1 MWASS
6 PRNLLS
12 GEAWSGRFRRRC
24 FGGRFCYCQFAARHP
39 CAERPLAGRNRFA
52 GHWTADREAGR
63 AGVLVEDVAGEGVMG
78 SRVFIGV
85 GSNLGNRRAYYQKAL
100 DLMADLSQ
108 TAILRC
114 SSLYET
120 EPIGEAQNW
129 YLNGVV
135 ELETALSPQ
144 QLLSCLQKIESAL
157 GRKRTKKWASRTID
171 LDILLFDKQMVNEEQ
186 LQIPHPEMHR
196 RRFVLLPL

>member
-1 MWASS
+1 
-6 PRNLLS
+6 
-12 GEAWSGRFRRRC
+12 
-24 FGGRFCYCQFAARHP
+24 
-39 CAERPLAGRNRFA
+39 
-52 GHWTADREAGR
+52 
-63 AGVLVEDVAGEGVMG
+63 MG
-78 SRVFIGV
+78 SQVFIGV
-85 GSNLGNRRAYYQKAL
+85 GSNLGNRRVYYQKAL

-171 LDILLFDKQMVNEEQ
+171 LDILLFDKQMVNEEAVAN
-186 LQIPHPEMHR
+186 PPSGNAPTAVR
-196 RRFVLLPL
+196 AFTPL

>member
-1 MWASS
+1 
-6 PRNLLS
+6 
-12 GEAWSGRFRRRC
+12 
-24 FGGRFCYCQFAARHP
+24 
-39 CAERPLAGRNRFA
+39 
-52 GHWTADREAGR
+52 
-63 AGVLVEDVAGEGVMG
+63 MG

-100 DLMADLSQ
+100 DLMADLPQ
-108 TAILRC
+108 TAIVRC

-120 EPIGEAQNW
+120 EPIGEAKNW

-157 GRKRTKKWASRTID
+157 GRRRTKKWASRTID
-171 LDILLFDKQMVNEEQ
+171 LDIVLFDKQIVNEER
-186 LQIPHPEMHR
+186 LKIPHPEMHR
-196 RRFVLLPL
+196 RRFVLLPLSELAPQVTHPLLGSTVTDLLAGLVDDKQVLRFG